1 MAYPRKM
8 TYPTNTI
15 SQLLGNLVSAS
26 LPAELARLPIQDM
39 ALNTEQ
45 LGPGWLFVALAGG
58 GQHGSSYWRQAQKAG
73 ASAILIDEEDI
84 AMVADASLPCIP
96 VKNLALNLIDLADR
110 FYGVEDIEWSA
121 VTGTNGKSSVAHLV
135 SQSLSSCGIKTAA
148 IGTVYQGF
156 HDQGG
161 DSNFLT
167 TPDPLSLRRL
177 QAKFCRQGAQHIIA
191 EASSHALAQNRLSRL
206 KLTTG
211 ILTNITS
218 DHGDYHNSP
227 QEYLAAKR
235 KLFDFASLKQAVFN
249 LDDSYG
255 RKWFRESD
263 TDCLS
268 YSLEDSAADIYAK
281 EISTSPDGV
290 EASLVAMGKTALL
303 RSSLLGNWQ
312 LANAL
317 ASLALLLIKKIPLK
331 DAVAALSQ
339 VKALRG
345 RMQNLIALNGAR
357 FYIDYAHSADSL
369 RQVLDYLK
377 RLCQGN
383 LWVVFGC
390 GGGRDKDKREVMG
403 QVASAYADR
412 IVLTNDNPR
421 FEDPLAIIAAI
432 KKGIKGSKRVQIE
445 LDRSRALDLAIE
457 ESSANDLVLV
467 AGKGHENYQEVV
479 GNMLPFNDYDYLTE
493 RLC

>member
-1 MAYPRKM
+1 MAYHQKM

-15 SQLLGNLVSAS
+15 SQLVGNLVSTP
-26 LPAELARLPIQDM
+26 LPAELARLTIRDM
-39 ALNTEQ
+39 ALNSEQ
-45 LGPGWLFVALAGG
+45 LRSGWLFIALSGER
-58 GQHGSSYWRQAQKAG
+58 QHGASYWQEAQKAG
-73 ASAILIDEEDI
+73 AAAILIDEEDI
-84 AMVADASLPCIP
+84 GMVADASLPCIP
-96 VKNLALNLIDLADR
+96 VKNLNLNLIDIADR

-156 HDQGG
+156 YDQGG
-161 DSNFLT
+161 DNNFLT
-167 TPDPLSLRRL
+167 TPDPISLRRL
-177 QAKFCRQGAQHIIA
+177 QANFCYQGAQHIVA
-191 EASSHALAQNRLSRL
+191 EASSHALVQNRLSRL
-206 KLTTG
+206 KVTTG

-218 DHGDYHNSP
+218 DHGDYHKSP
-227 QEYLAAKR
+227 QEYVAAKR
-235 KLFDFASLKQAVFN
+235 RLFDFPSLKQAVFN
-249 LDDSYG
+249 LDDGYG
-255 RKWFRESD
+255 RQWFRELD

-281 EISTSPDGV
+281 KIRSSPDGV
-290 EASLVAMGKTALL
+290 EANLMAMGKSVLF

-331 DAVAALSQ
+331 DAIAALSQ
-339 VKALRG
+339 VKGLRG

-377 RLCQGN
+377 KLCQGN

-390 GGGRDKDKREVMG
+390 GGERDKDKRGVMG

-432 KKGIKGSKRVQIE
+432 KKGIKGSKKVQIE
-445 LDRSRALDLAIE
+445 MDRSKALDLAIE
-457 ESSANDLVLV
+457 EASANDFVLV